1 MEPNKWVFIS
11 IGIFLLSLVM
21 LDLCTLFFLDA
32 SVGTNQSLR
41 DRVAS
46 LEDKMIERVKPVIQI
61 NRATIYNTEGEIVIE
76 KLEKK

>member
-32 SVGTNQSLR
+32 SVSTNQSLR